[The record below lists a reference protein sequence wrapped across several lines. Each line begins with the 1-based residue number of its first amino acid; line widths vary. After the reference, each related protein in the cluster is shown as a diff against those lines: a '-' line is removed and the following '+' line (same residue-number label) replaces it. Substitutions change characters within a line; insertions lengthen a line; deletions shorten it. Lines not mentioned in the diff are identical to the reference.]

1 VEGSDALFALSEVA
15 IGVAGFSAVAL
26 VLSRNRDSLSPEL
39 LFIIRTSSVNGV
51 TVAFLAL
58 FPWVLTYA
66 SLSPAG
72 VWRWSSGA
80 VLFSI
85 LFIAWTVVVRDQRVL
100 GSPHDT
106 GIFRMNVVAWDL
118 IGFSTVVHSGNLLGW
133 PCHPSF
139 SAFYLGLWLSLS
151 VAGIAFCF
159 LIYRLLR

>member
-1 VEGSDALFALSEVA
+1 MEGSEALFALSEVA
-15 IGVAGFSAVAL
+15 IGIAGFSAVAL

-39 LFIIRTSSVNGV
+39 LFLIRTSTVNGV
-51 TVAFLAL
+51 SNAFLAL
-58 FPWVLTYA
+58 FPWVLAYA

-85 LFIAWTVVVRDQRVL
+85 LFVSWTVVVRDQRVL
-100 GSPHDT
+100 DQHDT
-106 GIFRMNVVAWDL
+106 GVFRMNVAAWVL
-118 IGFSTVVHSGNLLGW
+118 IGLSTVVHLSNLLGW
-133 PCHPSF
+133 PFHPSF

>member
-1 VEGSDALFALSEVA
+1 MEGSDALFALSEIA
-15 IGVAGFSAVAL
+15 IGIAGFSAIAL

-39 LFIIRTSSVNGV
+39 LFIIRTSSVSGV
-51 TVAFLAL
+51 ANAFLAL
-58 FPWVLTYA
+58 FPWVLAYT

-80 VLFSI
+80 VLISI
-85 LFIAWTVVVRDQRVL
+85 LFVSWTVVVRDQRVL
-100 GSPHDT
+100 DQRHDT
-106 GIFRMNVVAWDL
+106 GVFRMNVVAWVL
-118 IGFSTVVHSGNLLGW
+118 MGLSTVVHFANLLGW
-133 PCHPSF
+133 PFDPSF